1 MNQLGSMP
9 SFRHYAK
16 WNQEE
21 VVILG
26 YNNKMNDCII
36 VRVTAL
42 PVDDQVHLRQ
52 IASSAYAQSQDF
64 LMPILQ
70 SQMHASKYDWLRYL
84 LTRMAR
90 NDKTVVKVPLKDL
103 YEMNPDQKAFFGG
116 WGKSS
121 SKPEATKAPL
131 GSPEHN
137 EQARQAQIVADEE
150 QALVDLPGSVQEQGN
165 SGAPAAQP
173 DGMAQI
179 AQALGALAESQAA
192 MASSLEKLTAKVKPP
207 RAVRKTVKKRVTR
220 RAPAKP
226 KAVATVGE
234 PVLSDAAPAPEPAE
248 A

>member
-9 SFRHYAK
+9 TFRHYAK

-21 VVILG
+21 VIILG

-52 IASSAYAQSQDF
+52 IASSTYAQTQDF
-64 LMPILQ
+64 LMPLLQ

-84 LTRMAR
+84 LTRLAR

-103 YEMNPDQKAFFGG
+103 SEMNPEQKAFFGG
-116 WGKSS
+116 WGKST
-121 SKPEATKAPL
+121 SKPESAKAPL

-137 EQARQAQIVADEE
+137 EQAQQEQ
-150 QALVDLPGSVQEQGN
+150 QALVDLPGGVQEQIDQN
-165 SGAPAAQP
+165 VPTVQS

-179 AQALGALAESQAA
+179 AKALVALAESQAA
-192 MASSLEKLTAKVKPP
+192 MAGTLEKLAAKVKTP
-207 RAVRKTVKKRVTR
+207 RTVRKTAKTRVVR
-220 RAPAKP
+220 KAPAKP
-226 KAVATVGE
+226 RGA
-234 PVLSDAAPAPEPAE
+234 PVEGDLAPAVE
-248 A
+248 AVEAVEA